1 MGRETNLLDETLL
14 DFNFTFL
21 FIFYTFIEQTVF
33 IFLPQTSQ
41 KHTAPFSV
49 RKQNSISHKRFLLCF
64 PLCSLGT
71 NAQKNNVFFVVVKK
85 LQREC
90 RLLTS
95 EEEDVDK
102 KAFLWTRF

>member
-1 MGRETNLLDETLL
+1 
-14 DFNFTFL
+14 
-21 FIFYTFIEQTVF
+21 VF
-33 IFLPQTSQ
+33 
-41 KHTAPFSV
+41 PF
-49 RKQNSISHKRFLLCF
+49 F
-64 PLCSLGT
+64 SLGT

-102 KAFLWTRF
+102 KASL